1 MKTKSIIIT
10 IIALLTLWAILATS
24 GCVASEED
32 NRKQFVKHTLLESS
46 YETQKE
52 AHDKLKTK
60 YDELEDKYIRG
71 LAFEV
76 LWDMGAKSNSAT
88 VSLDRIAEREGL
100 TFSERTKV
108 SSTVWKIIDAYG
120 LEK

>member
-1 MKTKSIIIT
+1 MIT
-10 IIALLTLWAILATS
+10 LFSVWAVIATVSAVDI
-24 GCVASEED
+24 E
-32 NRKQFVKHTLLESS
+32 NQRRKLFAEHIFLESN
-46 YETQKE
+46 YEDKE
-52 AHDKLKTK
+52 EAYDKLKTK
-60 YDELEDKYIRG
+60 YDELKAENEELEDKYIRG

-76 LWDMGAKSNSAT
+76 LWDMGAKSNSAE

-108 SSTVWKIIDAYG
+108 STAMWEIIDEYE